1 MGLLIRVYSEPLQPE
16 IMMDNCDI
24 GVMRAYGNGALDGY
38 NQCES
43 NNPYTKDTDKNEA
56 YNLGFEYGETLY
68 IQDNL
73 YN

>member
-1 MGLLIRVYSEPLQPE
+1 
-16 IMMDNCDI
+16 MDNCDI
-24 GVMRAYGNGALDGY
+24 GVMQAYGNGALDGY
-38 NQCES
+38 NQCEA
-43 NNPYTKDTDKNEA
+43 NNPYNKNTDKNAA